1 MGKPYKRLKYDP
13 PENYR
18 ANGMIGHGEA
28 VSMISDLL
36 TPDGERRDLRRR
48 VDNHVRYAIKQRT
61 LEASPA
67 GLLKFGQI
75 AAWANKRYGKKNSN
89 IRRMHHGEFVD
100 VSGAAAV
107 GEVGRTKAFGSID
120 DYKQELEVSHQ
131 QNERLRA
138 ALAESEAQRERERPD
153 TDIGRKVREGGRKGG
168 NFPREIGHNTEK

>member
-28 VSMISDLL
+28 VSMITDLL
-36 TPDGERRDLRRR
+36 TSDEGRRDLRRR

-61 LEASPA
+61 LEASPE
-67 GLLKFGQI
+67 GHLKFSEI
-75 AAWANKRYGKKNSN
+75 AAWANKRYGKKYSN
-89 IRRMHHGEFVD
+89 IRRMHHGEIVD
-100 VSGAAAV
+100 VGGVAAV
-107 GEVGRTKAFGSID
+107 GEVGRTKAFGAID
-120 DYKQELEVSHQ
+120 DYKQELEVSQQ
-131 QNERLRA
+131 QNERLRV

-168 NFPREIGHNTEK
+168 NFPRERGHNTER

>member
-13 PENYR
+13 PENHR
-18 ANGMIGHGEA
+18 ANRMIGYGEA
-28 VSMISDLL
+28 VSMITDLL
-36 TPDGERRDLRRR
+36 TSDEGRRDLRRR

-67 GLLKFGQI
+67 GLFKFSEI

-89 IRRMHHGEFVD
+89 IRRMHHGEIVD
-100 VSGAAAV
+100 VSGVAAV
-107 GEVGRTKAFGSID
+107 GEVGRTKACGSID
-120 DYKQELEVSHQ
+120 DCKEELEVSQQ
-131 QNERLRA
+131 QNERLRV

-168 NFPREIGHNTEK
+168 NFPRERGHNTEK

>member
-1 MGKPYKRLKYDP
+1 MGRPYTRLKYKP
-13 PENYR
+13 PEKYKPNSL
-18 ANGMIGHGEA
+18 IGYGEA
-28 VSMISDLL
+28 VSMITDLL
-36 TPDGERRDLRRR
+36 VPDGERRDMRRQ
-48 VDNHVRYAIKQRT
+48 VDNHVRYAVKNGTFGKSR
-61 LEASPA
+61 A
-67 GLLKFGQI
+67 GIFRFNEI

-120 DYKQELEVSHQ
+120 DYKQELEVSQQ

-168 NFPREIGHNTEK
+168 NFPRERGHNTEK